1 MYKHKYWLVADRK
14 FLMFLS
20 QEDWCMK
27 ECSANLAPLHQAVT
41 YLPCFQ
47 VRNLFVI
54 KGCNDWKVLGH
65 NISSFFGVRGRGEDL
80 ESYPR
85 FKRNCLQN
93 RT

>member
-65 NISSFFGVRGRGEDL
+65 NISSHFL
-80 ESYPR
+80 E
-85 FKRNCLQN
+85 
-93 RT
+93 